1 LSQQQFQPTPACIPG
16 EGWSIFLQ
24 GNKLAT
30 FNQTIFNQHTQY
42 QYSRWYWQQPSKLG
56 PLFETIDWKTCG
68 ITRRQCP
75 LSQQLWTT
83 KWVTNWLPTGK
94 NMVRWQ
100 LWQFDHCPS
109 CQTALEDTRHLL
121 RCHDPDRVAYL
132 SAQVRK
138 LEGTL
143 LSKNIPLPAVQ
154 LMLSVVFPQH
164 YPPPVAPPESL
175 VTSQSLL
182 DDHRWGL
189 PALPWHQHLEPF
201 LPDPTKRNYTLRW
214 MSTFL
219 RQLWNTAWDLWRYRN
234 GIVHHWQD
242 KARSTCNAP
251 IGYSVRIRKRT
262 LLPSSSR
269 SPLAEHAAPT
279 IITPTCLLST
289 ILASHGE
296 DNTQT

>member
-1 LSQQQFQPTPACIPG
+1 
-16 EGWSIFLQ
+16 
-24 GNKLAT
+24 
-30 FNQTIFNQHTQY
+30 
-42 QYSRWYWQQPSKLG
+42 
-56 PLFETIDWKTCG
+56 
-68 ITRRQCP
+68 
-75 LSQQLWTT
+75 
-83 KWVTNWLPTGK
+83 
-94 NMVRWQ
+94 
-100 LWQFDHCPS
+100 LWQSDRCPS

-121 RCHDPDRVAYL
+121 RCHDPDCVAYL
-132 SAQVRK
+132 SAQVGK

-164 YPPPVAPPESL
+164 YPLPVAPPESL

-242 KARSTCNAP
+242 NAGSTCNAP
-251 IGYSVRIRKRT
+251 IGYSVGIRKRT

-289 ILASHGE
+289 ILASHGD
-296 DNTQT
+296 DNMQT